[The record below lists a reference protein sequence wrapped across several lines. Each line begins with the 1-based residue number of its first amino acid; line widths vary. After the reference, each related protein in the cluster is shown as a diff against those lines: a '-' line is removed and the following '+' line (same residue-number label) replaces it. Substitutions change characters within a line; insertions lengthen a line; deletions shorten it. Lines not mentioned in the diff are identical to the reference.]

1 MRLANVLGTDQ
12 PCTHPRSVKLD
23 LLRWR
28 ILRRGKYALAE
39 CDLLRRLRNVGDN
52 YFFKT
57 APTLKG
63 GFDLLRLRIYQ
74 RVENALA
81 ELRVAEAWNGL

>member
-1 MRLANVLGTDQ
+1 MSVDDIAETDQ
-12 PCTHPRSVKLD
+12 PCARPRSVQLA
-23 LLRWR
+23 LLRCR
-28 ILRRGKYALAE
+28 ILGSREYALAE
-39 CDLLRRLRNVGDN
+39 CDLPRRLRNVGNN

-63 GFDLLRLRIYQ
+63 GFDLLRCRIYQ

-81 ELRVAEAWNGL
+81 ELRAAEA

>member
-1 MRLANVLGTDQ
+1 MDDIAETDQ
-12 PCTHPRSVKLD
+12 PCARPRSVKLD
-23 LLRWR
+23 LLRCR

-39 CDLLRRLRNVGDN
+39 CDLLRRLGNVGDN

-81 ELRVAEAWNGL
+81 ELRVAEA

>member
-1 MRLANVLGTDQ
+1 MDDIAETDQ
-12 PCTHPRSVKLD
+12 PCARPRSVKLE

-28 ILRRGKYALAE
+28 MLRIREYGFAE
-39 CDLLRRLRNVGDN
+39 CDLLRRLGNVGDN

-81 ELRVAEAWNGL
+81 ELRAAEA